1 MNIIAQIETN
11 AWTRKKILM
20 FFGLILLIV
29 AVLEIWSV
37 NRLAT
42 YGEQIN
48 RLERSKAALK
58 LENKLLEY
66 EIAKNSSLSESEKY
80 APYLGFDTTHQVEY
94 LNDFGLAL
102 NH

>member
-1 MNIIAQIETN
+1 MNVIAQIENN

-42 YGEQIN
+42 FGEQIN
-48 RLERSKAALK
+48 ELERSKAALK
-58 LENKLLEY
+58 LENKLLEN
-66 EIAKNSSLSESEKY
+66 EIAKHSSLSEAQKY
-80 APYLGFDTTHQVEY
+80 VPHLGFQTTMKVEY
-94 LNDFGLAL
+94 LSDFGLAL